1 MSVKGRITGRESRV
15 LGVLDKGGIESAFP
29 SDPGKG
35 CIQENSAMTIPQP
48 SNKDYLNRAVEVS
61 INIGLLILLAAVCFQ
76 IVRPFL
82 LLVVWGIIIAI
93 AIYPAYRKI
102 TTLSGGRGN
111 LTAVLV
117 TLLLL
122 SVLIVPC
129 ILLTG
134 TLVEGVQSVT
144 TQIKDGTLAIPAPPP
159 SIKSWPVIGE
169 PITGVWSLA
178 SSNLTAVVQ
187 RFAPQIR
194 AAIPGLLSLSAGIGL
209 SLVQL
214 VLSILLAGVLLA
226 RAQVGAK
233 VARSLADRVFGSRG
247 TEFEELA
254 ASTIRSV
261 TSGIIG
267 VALIQSLLAS
277 IGFLVVG
284 LPGAGLW
291 ALAFLVAAVLQVGVL
306 MLIPAVIYAF
316 VITSTTKA
324 VLFLIWCVI
333 VGLLDNVLKPILLGR
348 GASVP
353 IVVVF
358 LGAIGGFMS
367 MGIIGLFVGAIV
379 LSVGYKL
386 LLAWLAATPVSQEI

>member
-1 MSVKGRITGRESRV
+1 
-15 LGVLDKGGIESAFP
+15 
-29 SDPGKG
+29 
-35 CIQENSAMTIPQP
+35 MTIPQP

-194 AAIPGLLSLSAGIGL
+194 AAIPGLLSVSAAIGL

-214 VLSILLAGVLLA
+214 VLSISLAGVLLA

-247 TEFEELA
+247 AEFEELA
-254 ASTIRSV
+254 GSTIRSV

-267 VALIQSLLAS
+267 VALIQSLFAS
-277 IGFLVVG
+277 IGFLAVG